1 MYENS
6 FINVLIG
13 YFAVVFFIIAIVL
26 ILNTIGLWKLFKKA
40 GRNGW
45 ESLIPFYNTWVLG
58 EIAGVAAWWPVIIMF
73 SGLSIFND
81 NSTLNSLL
89 RLASLFASFIIYY
102 NLSKKLH
109 KDTLTA
115 VLLTLFSP
123 IMLLVVGLSKNYQ
136 CDASVVVSQN
146 GPFDNES
153 NSSTANNQA
162 TTISTV
168 PNSDSGKKYCSSCGA
183 EVNTNSKFCSS
194 CGNEVK

>member
-1 MYENS
+1 MYDSYTNLLVGALAIS
-6 FINVLIG
+6 FL
-13 YFAVVFFIIAIVL
+13 IIAVIL

-40 GRNGW
+40 GRKGW

-58 EIAGVAAWWPVIIMF
+58 EISGVAAWWPIIVIL
-73 SGLSIFND
+73 SGLSIFGKG
-81 NSTLNSLL
+81 SLGSLL

-115 VLLTLFSP
+115 VLLTIFSP

-136 CDASVVVSQN
+136 YDATVPVSQN
-146 GPFDNES
+146 GPFGSENN
-153 NSSTANNQA
+153 NSTVNNQTTTSQTA
-162 TTISTV
+162 TNDGSI
-168 PNSDSGKKYCSSCGA
+168 KKYCTSCGA
-183 EVNTNSKFCSS
+183 EINSNSKFCNN